1 MLANTKGQVRG
12 TYNQGVY
19 IKLKVNSS
27 LCSEVTQPAL
37 FLGLEKIIE
46 FWQRSDSKGLKLLT
60 GMSSFQPWLPICALP
75 L

>member
-19 IKLKVNSS
+19 IKLKVNCS
-27 LCSEVTQPAL
+27 LCLEVTQPAL

-60 GMSSFQPWLPICALP
+60 
-75 L
+75 